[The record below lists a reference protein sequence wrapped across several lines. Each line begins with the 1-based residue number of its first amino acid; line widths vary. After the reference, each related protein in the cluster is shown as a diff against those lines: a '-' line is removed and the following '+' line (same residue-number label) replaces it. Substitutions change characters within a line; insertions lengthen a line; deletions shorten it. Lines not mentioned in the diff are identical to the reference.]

1 MEKSK
6 TKLYEDPQELT
17 PNQVKWK
24 DRYLKLS
31 GDPDD
36 TFDEVL
42 EEYHEVFEWE
52 DGWCDYT
59 VEGDVLWIWTLYSH
73 RDDDKDGLSEGKGGD
88 AMNIAV
94 RIAKAYKCKYIDF
107 DTHRD
112 TGLWISGTKKHGK
125 IEVISRQLRVVLNEE
140 EKKNKIK

>member
-1 MEKSK
+1 MSELKK
-6 TKLYEDPQELT
+6 YICPEELT

-52 DGWCDYT
+52 DGWGDYT

-73 RDDDKDGLSEGKGGD
+73 RDDDKDESKE
-88 AMNIAV
+88 
-94 RIAKAYKCKYIDF
+94 
-107 DTHRD
+107 
-112 TGLWISGTKKHGK
+112 
-125 IEVISRQLRVVLNEE
+125 NEE
-140 EKKNKIK
+140 EKLSASPAPSNKVLFFDYI